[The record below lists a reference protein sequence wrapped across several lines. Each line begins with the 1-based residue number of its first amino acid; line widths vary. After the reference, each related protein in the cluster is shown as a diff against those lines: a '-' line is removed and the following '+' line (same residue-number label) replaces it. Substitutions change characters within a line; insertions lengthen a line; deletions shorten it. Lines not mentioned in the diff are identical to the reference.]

1 MFMYHADCTG
11 NEKNCLYRHR
21 VEITD
26 EASLLEVVRHDYV
39 CAEYQDGYR
48 SNNNFIGSD
57 CVAMDFDNDHSEN
70 PEDWVRPQQ
79 IVDALLGVTIAIHY
93 SRNHMRIKKG
103 KPARPKFHV
112 MIAIDPVTDSK
123 AYAAIKRKLAALLPF
138 VDMNALDSAR
148 FFFGTEDPLVEFY
161 PGTKTL
167 NDLLAEEEEFDAGMD
182 SGQYGEQV
190 ITEGKRNATMSRKAG
205 KIVKRFGYNE
215 EAHEIFLKV

>member
-1 MFMYHADCTG
+1 MFMYHADCIG
-11 NEKNCLYRHR
+11 QEKNCQYRHR

-79 IVDALLGVTIAIHY
+79 IVDALPGVTIAIHY

-112 MIAIDPVTDSK
+112 MIAIDLVADSK

-148 FFFGTEDPLVEFY
+148 FFFGRPSD
-161 PGTKTL
+161 GGRGIRRR
-167 NDLLAEEEEFDAGMD
+167 N
-182 SGQYGEQV
+182 EQRS
-190 ITEGKRNATMSRKAG
+190 IR
-205 KIVKRFGYNE
+205 
-215 EAHEIFLKV
+215 